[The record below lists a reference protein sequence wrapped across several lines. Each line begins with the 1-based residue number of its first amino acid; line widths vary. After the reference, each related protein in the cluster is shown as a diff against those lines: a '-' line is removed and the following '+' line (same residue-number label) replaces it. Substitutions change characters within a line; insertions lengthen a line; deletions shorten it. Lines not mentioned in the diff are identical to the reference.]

1 MHPANALDLAFLAP
15 GLVHQFGNLL
25 LTIQGHALPGG
36 AAPGTGANAVLHA
49 CARGSAS
56 LRLFRHLLG
65 GESAADPADAA
76 DAVERLA
83 ELLRIPVRER
93 GHGVE
98 VLPVEGA
105 RFAVD
110 LAVVVP
116 LVVAGVRALLGV
128 VPANSAG
135 TLGIG
140 VRRDGTGE
148 AILVR
153 FRAAPGGLPFPLPA
167 DEAARAVRGAAPR
180 LPGGHAVVATAD
192 GLAIVQGGQCPSKPD
207 RAFTVS

>member
-36 AAPGTGANAVLHA
+36 ASPGAGATAVLHA

-65 GESAADPADAA
+65 GESGTDPADAA
-76 DAVERLA
+76 DTVERLA

-98 VLPVEGA
+98 VAPVGSA

-110 LAVVVP
+110 LAAMVP
-116 LVVAGVRALLGV
+116 LVVAGTRALLGV
-128 VPANSAG
+128 VPTNIAG
-135 TLGIG
+135 TLVLGL
-140 VRRDGTGE
+140 RRDDLGE
-148 AILVR
+148 AIALR
-153 FRAAPGGLPFPLPA
+153 FRPAPGGLPFPLPTE
-167 DEAARAVRGAAPR
+167 EAARVVRAAGVR
-180 LPGGHAVVATAD
+180 VPGGYTVAAAED
-192 GLAIVQGGQCPSKPD
+192 GLAIVQSRPMSEQ
-207 RAFTVS
+207 A